1 MRKLMLVA
9 VSASVIVAIP
19 LIVLAQGRGQGV
31 LDGQVMQFRDTPIT
45 TSSSQWSDVPG
56 LTDLQICSQDAEV
69 SASVAVGLVGRGPVG
84 IRLEIDELE
93 LVPPG
98 PIRFD
103 PRAGTTAFS
112 YTFAMPSVA
121 HAAHSFDV
129 QWRSPTGS
137 SVQMNRGLVNL
148 LYQFGDPENC

>member
-1 MRKLMLVA
+1 MRKLILVA

-19 LIVLAQGRGQGV
+19 LIVLAQGRGEGV

-56 LTDLQICSQDAEV
+56 LTDLQICSEDAEV
-69 SASVAVGLVGRGPVG
+69 SASVGVGLVGRGPVG
-84 IRLEIDELE
+84 IRLEMDETQ
-93 LVPPG
+93 LVAPG
-98 PIRFD
+98 AIRFD
-103 PRAGTTAFS
+103 PSFGTTAFS
-112 YTFAMPSVA
+112 YIFAMPTVA
-121 HAAHSFDV
+121 HATHSFDL

-148 LYQFGDPENC
+148 LYQFGNPDNC